1 MTETATLTNINQ
13 TIEYTIEQLA
23 FLAAEAADD
32 RKAGDM
38 VLINIAEVSTLAD
51 YLLIVSGF
59 SKVQLRAISGSII
72 DKIEE
77 DLHRLPLRNEG
88 QDRGGWI
95 LLDYGDL
102 IVHIMM
108 PEQREFYNL
117 EAFWGHGEMVTLP
130 QASQD

>member
-1 MTETATLTNINQ
+1 MTETATLTNTNQ
-13 TIEYTIEQLA
+13 TTDYTIEQLV

-38 VLINIAEVSTLAD
+38 TLLKIDTVSTLAD

-72 DKIEE
+72 DKIEA
-77 DLHRLPLRNEG
+77 DFNRLPLRTEG

-95 LLDYGDL
+95 LLDYGDA

-117 EAFWGHGEMVTLP
+117 EAFWGHGEIVPLP
-130 QASQD
+130 QAN